1 MNILVKMQ
9 ADALQNIIASFVAI
23 VIKLTQGIDMHTQDL
38 DTKPAGQYAFAAA
51 RNARMRAAAQ
61 WSHYTEAERVRAER
75 MKLGLELVYS
85 CRAIYVNPRN
95 RFITIKVEQ
104 ARVRDRANLALL
116 EKDYE
121 LQGIKKAQSDQGV
134 IYRIPKL

>member
-1 MNILVKMQ
+1 V
-9 ADALQNIIASFVAI
+9 I
-23 VIKLTQGIDMHTQDL
+23 VIKLTQEIDMHTQDL
-38 DTKPAGQYAFAAA
+38 DTKSAGQYAFAAA

-116 EKDYE
+116 EKEYE